1 MKKRVFALVLTLTL
15 CLSLSVPAFAA
26 GGFRDVDKDAWYL
39 EYLDTAVRSGLIN
52 GRENGLFRAQ

>member
-1 MKKRVFALVLTLTL
+1 MKKRVFALILTLTL

-39 EYLDTAVRSGLIN
+39 E
-52 GRENGLFRAQ
+52 